1 MPASLT
7 VPPSRSVTPA
17 PSDAAGPLLSA
28 PPLVLTRIE
37 TPLGDMLAVTDDAA
51 LHLLEFHDRT
61 ALPTEMRRIEQRF
74 GAVVEG
80 ATAAS
85 VALAS
90 ELSEY
95 FAGTRTAFAARIVQ
109 RGSPFTSRVW
119 SALRDIPCG
128 ETRSYGQIAERI
140 GQPAAVRAVAR
151 ANGANQVAILV
162 PCHRV
167 IGADGTLVGYG
178 GKLWRKQWLL
188 DHEQRLRRLF

>member
-1 MPASLT
+1 MGSSIA
-7 VPPSRSVTPA
+7 V
-17 PSDAAGPLLSA
+17 AAA
-28 PPLVLTRIE
+28 PLVLTRIE

-51 LHLLEFHDRT
+51 LHLFEFHDRT
-61 ALPTEMRRIEQRF
+61 ALPTEMRRIERRF

-85 VALAS
+85 DALTG
-90 ELSEY
+90 ELAEY
-95 FAGTRTAFAARIVQ
+95 FAGTRTTFGARIAQ
-109 RGSPFTSRVW
+109 RGSAFTAQVW
-119 SALRDIPCG
+119 DALREIPCG

-140 GQPAAVRAVAR
+140 GRPSAVRAVAR

-178 GKLWRKQWLL
+178 GKLWRKKWLL
-188 DHEQRLRRLF
+188 DHEQRRRTLF